1 MILKAKH
8 HPLIYP
14 FFKGYALWKIRIN
27 FHKVKIIGDLA
38 EKDLP
43 VLIISNHLSWWDG
56 FWVMYLNLKIFH
68 RKFWFMML
76 EEQLKKHMFFNYT
89 GGFSIKKGSRSII
102 ETLDYT
108 VGLLKNRENLVLIFP
123 QGEIQS
129 IQTRNIRF
137 EKGID
142 HIISKVKGQA
152 QIIFLVSMVEYFS
165 NSKPTLYMHV
175 SEFTGSD
182 TGIIDTE
189 KAYRMFHEKVIAE
202 YADKKE
208 PE

>member
-8 HPLIYP
+8 HHLIYP
-14 FFKGYALWKIRIN
+14 FFKGYSLWKIRN
-27 FHKVKIIGDLA
+27 HFHEVKIIGDLI

-56 FWVMYLNLKIFH
+56 FWVMYLNLKVFR

-76 EEQLKKHMFFNYT
+76 EEQLKKHMFFNKT

-108 VGLLKNRENLVLIFP
+108 IGLLKNKENLVLIFP

-129 IQTRNIRF
+129 IQSRNIRF

-142 HIISKVKGQA
+142 HIISKVKGNIQV
-152 QIIFLVSMVEYFS
+152 IFLVNMVEYFS
-165 NSKPTLYMHV
+165 NPKPTLYMHV
-175 SEFTGSD
+175 CEYLIPD
-182 TGIIDTE
+182 KGITDTE
-189 KAYRMFHEKVIAE
+189 KAYRLFHEKVIAE